1 MPLKCGIVFILVF
14 GFIHDAR
21 HIRELLKV
29 LLPQLLPLRH
39 VLVVS
44 NLELR
49 CFKDES
55 LARQYVFH
63 GYPVL
68 GQLGLPGLSFLP
80 IIVAFLH
87 IAQGLLPPGRIALTR
102 ADH

>member
-1 MPLKCGIVFILVF
+1 M
-14 GFIHDAR
+14 
-21 HIRELLKV
+21 

-63 GYPVL
+63 GCPVL
-68 GQLGLPGLSFLP
+68 G
-80 IIVAFLH
+80 